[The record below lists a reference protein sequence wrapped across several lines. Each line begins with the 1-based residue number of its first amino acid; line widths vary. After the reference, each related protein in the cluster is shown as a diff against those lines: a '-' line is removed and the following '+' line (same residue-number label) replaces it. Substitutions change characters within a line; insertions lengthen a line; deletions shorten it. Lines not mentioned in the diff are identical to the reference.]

1 MIDFDIILE
10 IFKNCFYPEHQNYHS
25 ISLAR
30 VLIGLACFYKIFL
43 ISKDKKYFSDKGYFP
58 TDHRLSLNYPKTWV
72 DALGINATILIGLF
86 SSFALCLGFLTQIS
100 SFLILFV
107 LTSLCS
113 RNPYTFHSGSA
124 LLRLI
129 LFLLI
134 FSKCNQEFSIDKCLG
149 IEGFFPTFYF
159 FEPLIKIQVGIMY
172 IKTAWYKLMNLSWR
186 DGAAIHYATKN
197 YLYCKPKIIEAF
209 KMFFNNKAFLKLSSW
224 LVLFMEFSIGFSAF
238 FSDFWYIAFFV
249 GLLLHISFIMF
260 LYIKEFPYICIAILF
275 IFIPSNVIQNCFN
288 ILLK

>member
-1 MIDFDIILE
+1 MIDFNIICE
-10 IFKNCFYPEHQNYHS
+10 IFKNCFYPEQQDYYS

-30 VLIGLACFYKIFL
+30 IFIGLVCFYKIFL
-43 ISKDKKYFSDKGYFP
+43 IHKDKKYYSADGYFP

-72 DALGINATILIGLF
+72 DSLGVNATAFIGLI
-86 SSFALCLGFLTQIS
+86 SSASLCLGFLTQIS
-100 SFLILFV
+100 GFLTLFV
-107 LTSLCS
+107 LTTLCS
-113 RNPYTFHSGSA
+113 RNPYTFHSGSS

-134 FSKCNQEFSIDKCLG
+134 FSKCNQELSVDKYLG
-149 IEGFFPTFYF
+149 VEKLLPTFYF
-159 FEPLIKIQVGIMY
+159 FEVLIKIQVAIMY

-186 DGAAIHYATKN
+186 DGASIHYATRN

-209 KMFFNNKAFLKLSSW
+209 KIFFNNKAFLKLSSW
-224 LVLFMEFSIGFSAF
+224 LVLIMEFSIGFSAF

-249 GLLLHISFIMF
+249 GLFLHISFIIF

-275 IFIPSNVIQNCFN
+275 IFIPSNVIENCFN